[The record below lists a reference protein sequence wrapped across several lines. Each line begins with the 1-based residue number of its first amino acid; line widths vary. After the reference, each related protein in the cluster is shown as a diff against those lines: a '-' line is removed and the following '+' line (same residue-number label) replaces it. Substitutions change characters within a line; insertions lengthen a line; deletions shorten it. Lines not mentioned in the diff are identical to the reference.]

1 MLVEELTK
9 GEQSDKVLFNVMEEM
24 VRRVVDEK
32 IGTMDMCDCEVCRL
46 NACAIALNTLP
57 PRYVTSQRGNL
68 LAHVSGEMLNYKSQV
83 LVETTKALL
92 QVKAHPLHDNK
103 QR

>member
-9 GEQSDKVLFNVMEEM
+9 DAQDSKVLFNVMEEM
-24 VRRVVDEK
+24 VRRTVDEK
-32 IGTMDMCDCEVCRL
+32 IGSMDMCQCDICRL
-46 NACAIALNTLP
+46 NACAIALNALP
-57 PRYVTSQRGNL
+57 PCYVTSQRGNL

-92 QVKAHPLHDNK
+92 KVKEHPLHEVK
-103 QR
+103 